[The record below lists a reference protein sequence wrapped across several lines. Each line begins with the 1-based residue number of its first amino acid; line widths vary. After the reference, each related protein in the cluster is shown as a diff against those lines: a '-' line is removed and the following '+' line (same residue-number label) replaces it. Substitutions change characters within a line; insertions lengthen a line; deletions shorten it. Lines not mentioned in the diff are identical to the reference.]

1 MLKIKVHISNW
12 GGRHTCPSAPP
23 GQKQHSTWLFLTNT
37 GHTTPHHTTHT
48 HTKLFTAVMEEANRA
63 RNLSLV
69 YDPVHV

>member
-37 GHTTPHHTTHT
+37 GHTTPHHTHT
-48 HTKLFTAVMEEANRA
+48 HQV
-63 RNLSLV
+63 
-69 YDPVHV
+69 VHGSDGESEQSQEPLIGV